1 MTTLPNLHRVACS
14 LVLFASVGIGHC
26 AQAAPLAYP
35 PVHRDTLVSDY
46 FGTKVP
52 APYQWM
58 ENLGDPRLR
67 AWVAAENKLTR
78 HYLAGLKL
86 RAAFYRKLTRLSNYA
101 KQSSPLQRGPYL
113 FYRRN
118 SGIQNQ
124 SVLYV
129 QRGPGGKPRLLLDPN
144 SFSHHGGT
152 ALAAYAPSPD
162 GKYVA
167 YALAKGG
174 SDWQT
179 VYVLNVVTDKTLP
192 HPVRWV
198 KFSDLSWTH
207 DNKGFFYSR
216 YPQPPKGR
224 AIAVRLANQAL
235 YYHRIDQKQLRDT
248 LVYRRP
254 DLKAWIING
263 DVSEN
268 GRYLFITLSFH
279 ITRNELFVA
288 KLGNPNHP
296 RLNGKIRPLFIKDDA
311 SYVPIGTQGNTVF
324 IQTDLDAPL
333 GRIAAVDMKHPA
345 PADWRVVVPERKGAL
360 LDSAHMAYGRILV
373 HRMVVDKARLDLYT
387 TAGRLIGPIKLPD
400 PTGTVD
406 GISARNRSMHV
417 YFGFTSFLRP
427 GEIARYNV
435 KTGRETVFF
444 RPSVPFNPDHY
455 RLQQVFYKSTG
466 NVSVPMFIVA
476 PKGVVLNGKNP
487 TILYG
492 YGGFDV
498 TIPPYFSPSIATWLR
513 LGGVFAMPNLR
524 GGGVYG
530 QAWHRAGMLQNKQ
543 HVFDDFANAA
553 HWLID
558 HGYTSS
564 RHLGIMGYSNG
575 GLLTGASVTEH
586 PRLFGAVYIGHG
598 VLDMLRFEKFSGGEY
613 WISEY
618 GTATKARDFKW
629 LDAYSPLQNL
639 KKGVCYPPT
648 IITTSTDDD
657 RVVPSNAYKFAAQMQ
672 RDQGCANPILLHTA
686 TATSH
691 IYMPVHKQL
700 RHDADNWGFMGHALG
715 MQTHSSERL
724 SP

>member
-1 MTTLPNLHRVACS
+1 MSKLSNLRRAACIALLLS
-14 LVLFASVGIGHC
+14 GIGIGNC
-26 AQAAPLAYP
+26 AQPTALAYP
-35 PVHRDTLVSDY
+35 PAHRDNIVNDY

-58 ENLGDPRLR
+58 ENLTDPRL
-67 AWVAAENKLTR
+67 APWVAAENQLTT

-86 RAAFYRKLTRLSNYA
+86 RAAFYAKLTKLWNYP
-101 KQSSPLQRGPYL
+101 KQTSPLQRGSLL

-124 SVLYV
+124 SVLYM
-129 QRGPGGKPRLLLDPN
+129 QRGPTGTPHILLDPN

-152 ALAAYAPSPD
+152 ALAAYAPSPN

-179 VYVLNVVTDKTLP
+179 IYVLDVATDKTLP

-198 KFSDLSWTH
+198 KFSDISWTH
-207 DNKGFFYSR
+207 DSKGFFYSR
-216 YPQPPKGR
+216 YSQPPKGQ
-224 AIAVRLANQAL
+224 AISQRLKNQAL
-235 YYHRIDQKQLRDT
+235 YYHRINQHQAQDT
-248 LVYRRP
+248 LIYRRP
-254 DLKAWIING
+254 DLSEWVING

-268 GRYLFITLSFH
+268 GRYLFITLAFH
-279 ITRNELFVA
+279 TTRNELYVA
-288 KLGNPNHP
+288 SLGNPNHP
-296 RLNGKIRPLFIKDDA
+296 KLNAKIRPLFTKDDA
-311 SYVPIGTQGNTVF
+311 SYVPIGTEGDSVF
-324 IQTDLDAPL
+324 IQTDLKAPL
-333 GRIAAVDMKHPA
+333 GRVAAVDIYHPA
-345 PADWRVVVPERKGAL
+345 PADWRVVVPEQKNAL
-360 LDSAHMAYGRILV
+360 LDSAHMAYGKILV

-387 TAGRLIGPIKLPD
+387 TGGRLIGPIKLPD
-400 PTGTVD
+400 QTGTVG
-406 GISARNRSMHV
+406 GISTRNTKKHI

-427 GEIARYNV
+427 GEIVRYNV
-435 KTGRETVFF
+435 GSGKESVFF
-444 RPSVPFNPDHY
+444 RPTVPFNPNHY
-455 RLQQVFYKSTG
+455 SVQQIFYQSTG
-466 NVSVPMFIVA
+466 GVRVPMFIVA
-476 PKGVVLNGKNP
+476 RKGIALDGKNP

-513 LGGVFAMPNLR
+513 LGGVYAMPNLR

-530 QAWHRAGMLQNKQ
+530 QSWHQAGMLQNKQ
-543 HVFDDFANAA
+543 NVFDDFANAA

-558 HGYTSS
+558 HHYTSS
-564 RHLGIMGYSNG
+564 AHLGIMGYSNG

-586 PRLFGAVYIGHG
+586 PHLFGAVYIGHG

-618 GTATKARDFKW
+618 GTASEAKDFKW
-629 LDAYSPLQNL
+629 LAAYSPLQNL

-691 IYMPVHKQL
+691 IYMPVHKHL

-715 MQTHSSERL
+715 MKA
-724 SP
+724 P